1 MTTETEVSNMIFN
14 TIPKPVLYNIRI
26 ISIDDRWPEPNPVLK
41 DCGLYLFADE
51 VDKKENVRLITNEF
65 YHDNQNVEFEV
76 QVEEVFINCSSY
88 AHDCFIEGI
97 KSLQE
102 NY

>member
-1 MTTETEVSNMIFN
+1 MIFN
-14 TIPKPVLYNIRI
+14 SIPKPILYSIKI
-26 ISIDDRWPEPNPVLK
+26 ISIDDRWPVPNPVLK
-41 DCGLYLFADE
+41 DCGLHLFADE
-51 VDKKENVRLITNEF
+51 VDKKESITVITNEF
-65 YHDNQNVEFEV
+65 FHENKNVEFEV
-76 QVEEVFINCSSY
+76 QAEEVFINCSSY